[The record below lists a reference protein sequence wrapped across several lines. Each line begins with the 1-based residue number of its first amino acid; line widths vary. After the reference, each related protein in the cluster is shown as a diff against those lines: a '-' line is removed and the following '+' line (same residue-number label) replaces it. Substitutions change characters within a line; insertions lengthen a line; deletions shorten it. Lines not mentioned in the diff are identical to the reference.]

1 MTSCFLVYTEDE
13 QKPELVT
20 QDLAEA
26 LKLFLHAVITSE
38 SASLHWSL

>member
-13 QKPELVT
+13 QKPELIT

-26 LKLFLHAVITSE
+26 LELFCHAVFHAE
-38 SASLHWSL
+38 AASLHWSL

>member
-13 QKPELVT
+13 EKPELVT

-26 LKLFLHAVITSE
+26 LKLFCDAVTSTE
-38 SASLHWSL
+38 SASLHWSS